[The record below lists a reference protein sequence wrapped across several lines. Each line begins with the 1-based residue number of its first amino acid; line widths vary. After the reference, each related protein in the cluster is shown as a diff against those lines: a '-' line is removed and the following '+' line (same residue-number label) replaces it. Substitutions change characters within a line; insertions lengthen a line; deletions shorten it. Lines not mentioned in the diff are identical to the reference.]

1 MIPNGTNNSS
11 IRINQKFERNT
22 DSLSI
27 GSNVPPTGF
36 EGATAPLSVGPDLN
50 VRA

>member
-1 MIPNGTNNSS
+1 M
-11 IRINQKFERNT
+11 RINQKFERNI

-36 EGATAPLSVGPDLN
+36 EGAAAPLSVGPDLN
-50 VRA
+50 VKA